1 LEGTSRII
9 KLQPLCRRQGHQPP
23 HLILEQAANGPIQP
37 GLEHLQGQG
46 PQVIH
51 RVSGALEWVLRTA
64 LKLVRGL
71 EHKSY
76 EKCLRELGLF

>member
-23 HLILEQAANGPIQP
+23 HLILEQAAKGPIQP

-46 PQVIH
+46 IH
-51 RVSGALEWVLRTA
+51 RVSGALECVLRTA